1 MYNRVWTK
9 SRLYRI
15 LFAIEEWSK
24 KRVFGCHS
32 CGQCVLRSTSMV
44 CPQTCPKQMR
54 NGPCGGSMFGKCEVF
69 PDQECIW
76 TKINERADAP
86 TMNVLGMKDK
96 LLNKIQPAVD
106 WSLVGTSAVGSILE
120 KKTDADGGI
129 LSAHPLSSRAL
140 DQLIAS
146 DSVVQQF
153 QPRAAAH

>member
-9 SRLYRI
+9 GRLYRV

-32 CGQCVLRSTSMV
+32 CGQCVLRSTSLV

-69 PDQECIW
+69 PDKPCVW
-76 TKINERADAP
+76 TEINERADKP
-86 TMNVLGMKDK
+86 LMNVFHMKEK
-96 LLNKIQPAVD
+96 LRNKIQPAVD

-120 KKTDADGGI
+120 KKTDSLGGI
-129 LSAHPLSSRAL
+129 YSPHPAPNQVLE
-140 DQLIAS
+140 QLIAS
-146 DSVVQQF
+146 DGVVKYF
-153 QPRAAAH
+153 QKPDLKK

>member
-9 SRLYRI
+9 SRLYRA

-76 TKINERADAP
+76 TTINERADLPA
-86 TMNVLGMKDK
+86 MGVLSMKDK

-120 KKTDADGGI
+120 KKTDSMGGI
-129 LSAHPLSSRAL
+129 YSAHPLPGRAL

-153 QPRAAAH
+153 QPRTAAH